1 MPEEHE
7 TTQQLIDTACETIK
21 ILTQQITGEKL
32 EEILLQDKPMEKKSK
47 ELFIALRQLK
57 EGVLIQ

>member
-7 TTQQLIDTACETIK
+7 TTQQLIDAACETIK

-32 EEILLQDKPMEKKSK
+32 EEILLQNKPMEKKSK